1 MDFSKLKVV
10 ELAGVLA
17 GPSVG
22 MFFAELGAQ
31 VIKVENSRTGGDVT
45 RSWKL
50 SSESKVSEIS
60 AYFCSVNYQK
70 EYAHKNLKEEKD
82 KTEVLQWIKEA
93 DILLV
98 NFKKEDDVKL
108 GLDYDSIKEINPK
121 IIYAGIT
128 GFGDESDR
136 IAYDLI
142 LQAESG
148 FMSMNGQEISPPT
161 KMPVALID
169 VLAGHQMKEAILIE
183 LLKQGEDRKA
193 VKLTVSLFDSAL
205 ASLVNQASNYLME
218 GHVPKRIGSKH
229 PNIAPYGEIFETKDG
244 KLITFAIG
252 SNKHFAG
259 LCKFL
264 GKEELIDDS
273 KYSINQ
279 ERVKNRIALFAI
291 LQESISKMNST
302 IVDELNA
309 TGVPS
314 ARIKSLDDVFE
325 SEEAQNLVLE
335 EEIAGRK
342 TKRVKSIVY
351 KSYD

>member
-1 MDFSKLKVV
+1 M

-22 MFFAELGAQ
+22 MFFAELGAE
-31 VIKVENSRTGGDVT
+31 VIKVENIRTKGDVT

-50 SSESKVSEIS
+50 GTEDKDSPIS
-60 AYFCSVNYQK
+60 AYFCSVNYNKQ
-70 EYAHKNLKEEKD
+70 YQFRNLKEEED
-82 KTEVLQWIKEA
+82 RSDVLGLIENA

-98 NFKKEDDVKL
+98 NFKKGDDFKL
-108 GLDYDSIKEINPK
+108 DLDYDSIKKINPK
-121 IIYAGIT
+121 IIYAAIT

-148 FMSMNGQEISPPT
+148 FMSMNGQESSPPT

-169 VLAGHQMKEAILIE
+169 VLSGHQLKEAILVE
-183 LLKQGEDRKA
+183 LLKQGEKRKA
-193 VKLTVSLFDSAL
+193 VRITVSLFDSAL

-229 PNIAPYGEIFETKDG
+229 PNIAPYGEIFQTQDD

-252 SNKHFAG
+252 SNSHFEA
-259 LCKFL
+259 LCTFL
-264 GKEELIDDS
+264 DCVNLIEDERFS
-273 KYSINQ
+273 VNQ
-279 ERVKNRIALFAI
+279 NRVKNREVLFQL
-291 LQESISKMNST
+291 LQEKISKKDAT
-302 IVDELNA
+302 IVDQLNK

-314 ARIKSLDDVFE
+314 ARIKTLDEVFE
-325 SEEAQNLVLE
+325 SKEAQDLILE
-335 EEIAGRK
+335 EEIDGRN

>member
-1 MDFSKLKVV
+1 MDFNKLKVV

-22 MFFAELGAQ
+22 MFFAELGAE
-31 VIKVENSRTGGDVT
+31 VIKIENERSGGDVT

-50 SSESKVSEIS
+50 ASEDKSSKVS
-60 AYFCSVNYQK
+60 AYFCSVNYHK
-70 EYAHKNLKEEKD
+70 EYQFKNLKEQRDLD
-82 KTEVLQWIKEA
+82 KVRDLIREA
-93 DILLV
+93 DIVLV
-98 NFKKEDDVKL
+98 NFKKGDDVKL
-108 GLDYDSIKEINPK
+108 GLDYETLKKINPK
-121 IIYAGIT
+121 IIYAAIT
-128 GFGDESDR
+128 GFGDESER

-148 FMSMNGQEISPPT
+148 FMSMNGQESNPPT

-169 VLAGHQMKEAILIE
+169 VLAGHQLKEAILIE
-183 LLKQGEDRKA
+183 LLKQGENRKA

-205 ASLVNQASNYLME
+205 ASLVNQASNYLMT

-229 PNIAPYGEIFETKDG
+229 PNIAPYGEIFETQDG

-252 SNKHFAG
+252 SHTHFQK
-259 LCKFL
+259 LCEYL
-264 GKEELIDDS
+264 GIGELANDHRFSFNQNRVANRLELFELLQNEISKKDS
-273 KYSINQ
+273 K
-279 ERVKNRIALFAI
+279 
-291 LQESISKMNST
+291 
-302 IVDELNA
+302 IVDELNQV
-309 TGVPS
+309 GVPS
-314 ARIKSLDDVFE
+314 ARIKSLDEVFQ

-335 EEIAGRK
+335 ENIDGVA